1 MYKKILL
8 KLSGASLKGD
18 TSHGIDPITIKK
30 IALEIKDIKDLGIQI
45 VIIVGA
51 GNLWR
56 GRTGEEL
63 GMDRSQADYMGMLG
77 TIMNS
82 LALQDALEQTQTIT
96 RVMTA
101 FPVATVAEPY
111 IRRKAL
117 RHLEKRRVVIL
128 GAGAGSP
135 YFSTDTAAALR
146 AAELHIDVILMA
158 KNNIE
163 GVYDKDP
170 KKHDNAILLKKMKH
184 EQILSQ
190 RLSVMD
196 ITAASLCLENNI
208 DILVFNMLQS
218 GNIKKAV
225 LQKEIGT
232 IISSKGEQKWN
243 NKPKK

>member
-8 KLSGASLKGD
+8 KLSGESLKGN
-18 TSHGIDPITIKK
+18 TSYGIDPITIKK
-30 IALEIKDIKDLGIQI
+30 IALEIKEISDLGVQI
-45 VIIVGA
+45 AIIVGA

-56 GRTGEEL
+56 GRIGEEL

-82 LALQDALEQTQTIT
+82 LALQDALEKTQTIT

-101 FPVATVAEPY
+101 FPVTTVAEPY
-111 IRRKAL
+111 IRRKAI
-117 RHLEKRRVVIL
+117 RHLEKGRVVIL
-128 GAGAGSP
+128 AAGAGSP

-146 AAELHIDVILMA
+146 AAELHVNVILMA

-170 KKHDNAILLKKMKH
+170 KKHDDAVLLKKIKH

-190 RLSVMD
+190 RLAVMD
-196 ITAASLCLENNI
+196 ITAAASCLDNNI
-208 DILVFNMLQS
+208 DILVFNMLEP

-225 LQKEIGT
+225 LQKTIGT
-232 IISSKGEQKWN
+232 IISSKGE
-243 NKPKK
+243 